1 MRKFTFM
8 IFMSL
13 FSIASFGQ
21 LAMEG
26 FETWPPT
33 DWGIYDNG
41 VGTGTT
47 TTWVQSPLGSPIQPP
62 YEGDYA
68 AYIAAQSV
76 PSGTPEDWLVT
87 PQFTAPAN
95 PQLRFYSRTVQS
107 GPQGTVLKVM
117 ISTSSD
123 PSSLADY
130 TLLEEWTDDD
140 FVSTDYTLVTV
151 NLPADAVGQDVYVA
165 FVRSGNNGD
174 HWLVDNV
181 SVVQQCLAPTNLTFS
196 NPGLDSVELNWDAN
210 GATAWEIEIVPI
222 DEVPTGVGVPY
233 TGTLP
238 YQATGLEA
246 STVYKAY
253 VRSVC
258 DSEGNVSDWTNP
270 LNFSTVALGATC
282 AAPIEITSLPYSTT
296 DNTAGYGDDYSGSPG
311 ASGCGT
317 TSSYLNGDDVV
328 YAYTAP
334 ADGVISI
341 DATNLGNFAGA
352 FVYESCDDIGVN
364 CIAGG
369 TGNGT
374 NPISM
379 PIINVTAGTTYYV
392 VISTYAAP
400 QSTPYTLTV
409 QVVNCAPPTN
419 LTATNIDD
427 ASADLSWDA
436 NSATSWEIAIQ
447 DNGAGIPAGAGT
459 TVTTNVNFDATAK
472 TDGTPFTP
480 STNYEYYVR
489 ADCGDGTFSAW
500 AGPFAFTTTQI
511 PGDLDYSD
519 DFEAVSGWTLSNG
532 TSTNKWIIG
541 NAVNNGGTQSLYIT
555 NDDGVSNAYTNSSTT
570 VVHAYRDIQMPATI
584 DALTLSFDWRADG
597 ESTYDYLRVWLVPA
611 TFNPTQGTLINNTNG
626 VQIGGN
632 HNQNATFTT
641 EEYYVNASA
650 YAGQVMRLVF
660 EWRNDGS
667 GGTNPPAAVDNVN
680 LEFVDCPIPTNLTA
694 GSETL
699 NGATFNWDGPTS
711 VTPTF
716 DYYVSEDNTAPD
728 DTTTPTGN
736 VSTEDVSLNNLT
748 PSTMYHFWVRSNC
761 GSGSTSL
768 WVGPVTIN
776 TLQIP
781 AQLDFSEDFEGT
793 INWTLNNGTQTNK
806 WIVGTA
812 TSNGSGSS
820 LYITND
826 DGVTNAYT
834 NDAESV
840 VHAYR
845 DIEIPAGAEDLYLTF
860 DWKAEG
866 ESIYDYLRVWI
877 VPVTYNPVTG
887 TQIDGSN
894 GDQIGGNYNQNTSWT
909 SEAFVVPAADYEGTT
924 IRLVF
929 EWINDGIFGDNPPAA
944 VDNVNLSLITCP
956 APDNVTA
963 DNLTETTADIAW
975 EAPETIPFSYDY
987 YVSTSDMA
995 PDDDTTPTENVPD
1008 TNATATNLTPG
1019 EIYYVWVRSNCGAG
1033 DTSLWIGPA
1042 IFVLPQVPAQMDF
1055 EDDFDAD
1062 ETNWTLLNMGQPN
1075 VWTVGTAVSNS
1086 PDKSLY
1092 ITNDGGV
1099 TNAYTANQGSTVHAF
1114 RDIEVPA
1121 TIADAQLSFDWKSAG
1136 DTSENDY
1143 FRVWL
1148 VPVAFTPQPGTQIT
1162 DADGLQLG
1170 DDYSQN
1176 PEWTTETQIF
1186 NATAYAGQ
1194 TVRLVFEWRNNTFTE
1209 VQPPAAIDNV
1219 LFKVVTCPQPTDLIA
1234 EAVQGASYINLSWT
1248 PTGSETQWEV
1258 VVQAMGSGAPGD
1270 EPTTSVI
1277 VTDDPSYIANDIVS
1291 GEYYEF
1297 YVRAICGEDDSSLW
1311 SGPQLFS
1318 IFNPPGCA
1326 NVEVFDPELDIILP
1340 GSEYIVCPDEDNCVP
1355 LSANYMLTGE
1365 TTSYEIESID
1375 YAPPFPFT
1383 GGTPVSVGTDDVW
1396 SPVVELPFE
1405 FCFFGEIY
1413 SEVIVGS
1420 NGVVS
1425 FDTTDAEGYCPYSF
1439 NQTIPNTG
1447 FPILNAIYGVYQ
1459 DIDPNQDND
1468 VANPDINY
1476 QVLGTYPCRA
1486 LVVNF
1491 SEVAQFSS
1499 TCNNNPDVGAQTTQ
1513 IVIYE
1518 ISNVIEVYV
1527 GNRVPCTSWQNG
1539 AGVLGLQNADGTEA
1553 YVPTDRNT
1561 GAWTATEEAWRFT
1574 PNGDTNVVFEWLQD
1588 GVTYSDQKDITV
1600 CVTEPTTLTA
1610 RATYT
1615 NCNGELL
1622 VKESDVTIRLAEE
1635 VVVDNLVDIGICTT
1649 GEIVTVDL
1657 NDAMV
1662 DFVAGLTNP
1671 ENFTITFY
1679 ETEEAAIAG
1688 GDDNL
1693 ADEHETNTTETIYVR
1708 VQETGSECY
1717 YIGSFE
1723 IVISDNPPQFTLE
1736 GELDVCEGQSST
1748 LTVEPINFD
1757 IADATITWTLDGAD
1771 LPETGASINATE
1783 AGIYEVSVVVDCEA
1797 TEAVTVIVHESPV
1810 ADLLDNVTEC
1820 DVYVLPA
1827 LSDNNNYYTGPDGTG
1842 DMLAVGDEITTDQ
1855 TIYIYAQVEGLEC
1868 TDETSFIVDIVPTPA
1883 LTIAAGCE
1891 DNLYILEVSLGE
1903 DYTEAD
1909 VVIEWTDSTG
1919 AIVGTGTSVVAEEPG
1934 EYTVTVTPTGD
1945 VSCPAVLSETVDT
1958 VACMIPKGISP
1969 NGDTLNDN
1977 FDLTGFNVRKISI
1990 FNRYGK
1996 EVFTQGAYTNEW
2008 YGQDKKGNEL
2018 PTGTYYYSIELGN
2031 GDSKTGWV
2039 YINREE

>member
-1 MRKFTFM
+1 MKRFLLLSTMFILLFT
-8 IFMSL
+8 SRGY
-13 FSIASFGQ
+13 GQ
-21 LAMEG
+21 FVEDFEG
-26 FETWPPT
+26 GIPATWATFKTLNGTLT
-33 DWGIYDNG
+33 DAVNVPGWTISTTNICE
-41 VGTGTT
+41 GTT
-47 TTWVQSPLGSPIQPP
+47 S
-62 YEGDYA
+62 
-68 AYIAAQSV
+68 AYIDRTNIGAGNTSE
-76 PSGTPEDWLVT
+76 GWLVT
-87 PQFTAPAN
+87 PAITVPANGRLYFTAKTSF
-95 PQLRFYSRTVQS
+95 PQDY
-107 GPQGTVLKVM
+107 GTEYVVR
-117 ISTSSD
+117 
-123 PSSLADY
+123 
-130 TLLEEWTDDD
+130 
-140 FVSTDYTLVTV
+140 VSTTSQTEISSFTDLVVYNETQISPLGDNICFEHGNTPTI
-151 NLPADAVGQDVYVA
+151 NLDAYAGQDVYIA
-165 FVRSGNNGD
+165 FVKKTPTQPAAAPYADRWVLD
-174 HWLVDNV
+174 MVKILE
-181 SVVQQCLAPTNLTFS
+181 QCMPPTNLGAV
-196 NPGLDSVELNWDAN
+196 P
-210 GATAWEIEIVPI
+210 GATDATLSWVGNASAGWEVEVLEGVNVPGTGFPTHTGNS
-222 DEVPTGVGVPY
+222 VPFYVD
-233 TGTLP
+233 
-238 YQATGLEA
+238 GLA
-246 STVYKAY
+246 DSTPHTYY
-253 VRSVC
+253 VRANC
-258 DSEGNVSDWTNP
+258 GDSYSPWAGPFVFTTQQIP
-270 LNFSTVALGATC
+270 VT
-282 AAPIEITSLPYSTT
+282 LPYST
-296 DNTAGYGDDYSGSPG
+296 DFESPSHG
-311 ASGCGT
+311 WQ
-317 TSSYLNGDDVV
+317 L
-328 YAYTAP
+328 
-334 ADGVISI
+334 
-341 DATNLGNFAGA
+341 
-352 FVYESCDDIGVN
+352 
-364 CIAGG
+364 
-369 TGNGT
+369 GNGT
-374 NPISM
+374 QVNKWVVGTAVSNSPTHSLYVSNDGTSNNYSTTSTSIVHAYRDVQIPADATEIYFSFDWRGVGDSNDYFRLWHTPVTFTPTPGIGITYMGAGFGIHVQNVNHFNNPGWVNVGYIVDVSAYAGQVRRFIFEWRNNNSGGVQPPAAIDNINISVITCTAPPVAGLAASGVTSSEATFSWNAANPAPASYDYYM
-379 PIINVTAGTTYYV
+379 STSSTTPDDATPITGNVATTSVTIDTLDPSTTYYFWVRSNCGGADGASFWVGPV
-392 VISTYAAP
+392 VISTPPVVISLEDDY
-400 QSTPYTLTV
+400 YT
-409 QVVNCAPPTN
+409 
-419 LTATNIDD
+419 
-427 ASADLSWDA
+427 
-436 NSATSWEIAIQ
+436 
-447 DNGAGIPAGAGT
+447 
-459 TVTTNVNFDATAK
+459 
-472 TDGTPFTP
+472 
-480 STNYEYYVR
+480 
-489 ADCGDGTFSAW
+489 
-500 AGPFAFTTTQI
+500 
-511 PGDLDYSD
+511 
-519 DFEAVSGWTLSNG
+519 DFEEANPGWTLSNG
-532 TSTNKWIIG
+532 TQVNKWVIG
-541 NAVNNGGTQSLYIT
+541 TAVSNSPTHSLYVSNNNGANNTYTLEAASVVHAYKDFAVPAGTSQIYLSYDWRNAGQTGADYIRVWTVPASYTPTPGTQITAGVGRQQFGGNHVGQPNWTNSGPLVVNADPYQGDVVRLIFEWRNDASGGAQPPGAVDNITFSVITCPAPTGLAVSGTPTVDTANLTWSGTGTLYEYYVSTSSSSPSPTTTPTGDTTNTNVGLTDLEDATTYYFWVRSNCGADGVSFWVGPVVFTTPQIPATMNFYDNFEGPIKWTFNNGTQPNKWVVGTATSNSPTHSLYIS
-555 NDDGVSNAYTNSSTT
+555 NDNGVSNTYTTT
-570 VVHAYRDIQMPATI
+570 ATSITHAYRDIQIPAGTT
-584 DALTLSFDWRADG
+584 DVVLSFVWKAMG
-597 ESTYDYLRVWLVPA
+597 EGTAFDYMRVWLVPA
-611 TFNPTQGTLINNTNG
+611 TFTPTPGTQIG
-626 VQIGGN
+626 AGAGRIQIGGN
-632 HNQNATFTT
+632 LLNQSEWTTFTQIFT
-641 EEYYVNASA
+641 VPAA
-650 YAGQVMRLVF
+650 LAGNTGRLVF
-660 EWRNDGS
+660 EWKNDGS
-667 GGTNPPAAVDNVN
+667 AGAQPPAAVDGITFNV
-680 LEFVDCPIPTNLTA
+680 LTCPAPTNLTA
-694 GSETL
+694 ET
-699 NGATFNWDGPTS
+699 
-711 VTPTF
+711 
-716 DYYVSEDNTAPD
+716 
-728 DTTTPTGN
+728 
-736 VSTEDVSLNNLT
+736 
-748 PSTMYHFWVRSNC
+748 
-761 GSGSTSL
+761 
-768 WVGPVTIN
+768 
-776 TLQIP
+776 Q
-781 AQLDFSEDFEGT
+781 
-793 INWTLNNGTQTNK
+793 
-806 WIVGTA
+806 
-812 TSNGSGSS
+812 
-820 LYITND
+820 
-826 DGVTNAYT
+826 
-834 NDAESV
+834 
-840 VHAYR
+840 
-845 DIEIPAGAEDLYLTF
+845 
-860 DWKAEG
+860 
-866 ESIYDYLRVWI
+866 
-877 VPVTYNPVTG
+877 
-887 TQIDGSN
+887 DGSL
-894 GDQIGGNYNQNTSWT
+894 
-909 SEAFVVPAADYEGTT
+909 
-924 IRLVF
+924 LV
-929 EWINDGIFGDNPPAA
+929 D
-944 VDNVNLSLITCP
+944 
-956 APDNVTA
+956 
-963 DNLTETTADIAW
+963 
-975 EAPETIPFSYDY
+975 
-987 YVSTSDMA
+987 
-995 PDDDTTPTENVPD
+995 
-1008 TNATATNLTPG
+1008 
-1019 EIYYVWVRSNCGAG
+1019 
-1033 DTSLWIGPA
+1033 
-1042 IFVLPQVPAQMDF
+1042 
-1055 EDDFDAD
+1055 
-1062 ETNWTLLNMGQPN
+1062 
-1075 VWTVGTAVSNS
+1075 
-1086 PDKSLY
+1086 
-1092 ITNDGGV
+1092 
-1099 TNAYTANQGSTVHAF
+1099 
-1114 RDIEVPA
+1114 
-1121 TIADAQLSFDWKSAG
+1121 
-1136 DTSENDY
+1136 
-1143 FRVWL
+1143 
-1148 VPVAFTPQPGTQIT
+1148 
-1162 DADGLQLG
+1162 
-1170 DDYSQN
+1170 
-1176 PEWTTETQIF
+1176 
-1186 NATAYAGQ
+1186 
-1194 TVRLVFEWRNNTFTE
+1194 
-1209 VQPPAAIDNV
+1209 
-1219 LFKVVTCPQPTDLIA
+1219 
-1234 EAVQGASYINLSWT
+1234 LSWT
-1248 PTGSETQWEV
+1248 PGGSETQWEII
-1258 VVQAMGSGAPGD
+1258 VQETGTGAPSPEATGIIVN
-1270 EPTTSVI
+1270 EPNYTFS
-1277 VTDDPSYIANDIVS
+1277 AENDVL
-1291 GEYYEF
+1291 YEF
-1297 YVRAICGEDDSSLW
+1297 YVRAICDEDSSSLW

-1326 NVEVFDPELDIILP
+1326 NVEVFDPEMDIVLP

-1635 VVVDNLVDIGICTT
+1635 VVVDNLVDLGICTT

-1797 TEAVTVIVHESPV
+1797 TEAVTVTVHESPV

-1820 DVYVLPA
+1820 DTYVLPA

-2018 PTGTYYYSIELGN
+2018 PTGTYYYSIELEN